1 MKNFVRSTLAI
12 ASLAFLVATGSAGIK
27 KFDGSHI
34 PIGITAQY
42 ASISSGD
49 SDAFTI
55 TMNGNVTS
63 DTVVNLTSSDPS
75 LSVPATATVPSG
87 HNSILV
93 YGDATIN
100 HRLHRGTTVTVTASA
115 NGGSTSATVTVN

>member
-1 MKNFVRSTLAI
+1 MKKFARLGLAI
-12 ASLAFLVATGSAGIK
+12 ATLALIAATGSAEVN

-34 PIGITAQY
+34 PIVVTPQY
-42 ASISSGD
+42 ASISQGD

-63 DTVVNLTSSDPS
+63 DTVINLSSSDPS
-75 LSVPATATVPSG
+75 LSVPATATVTSG
-87 HNSILV
+87 HNSVLV

-100 HRLHRGTTVTVTASA
+100 HRFHQGTTVTVTASA
-115 NGGSTSATVTVN
+115 NGGSASTTITVN